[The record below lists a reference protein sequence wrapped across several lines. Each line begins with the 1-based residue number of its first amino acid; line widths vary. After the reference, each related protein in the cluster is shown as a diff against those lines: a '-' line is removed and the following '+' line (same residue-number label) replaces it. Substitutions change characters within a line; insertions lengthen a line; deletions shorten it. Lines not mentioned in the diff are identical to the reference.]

1 MRKILMRAGMSPLI
15 GYAPSEVIMKN
26 MIGNN
31 IGNMLFQASVYRT
44 LLCDDVVIDT
54 INTARKITNWD
65 IDQINANY
73 DCLVLPFAN
82 AFRASFMGELREVT
96 ALIRKLKI
104 PCIVV
109 GVGAQAEIGKD
120 VNNAELDEVVRDFMK
135 AVLKKSN
142 IVGLRGEFTADYLSG
157 LGFQAERDFT
167 VIGCPSLYM
176 FGKDLPKL
184 HVDELTPDSDVS
196 INSKIGLPQKFHDF
210 LARSRRELP
219 NYNYVPQV
227 IEEIARM
234 YIGRRYPANFAKRIP
249 KHFPVDF
256 TDPIYRKGKGISF
269 LNVPSWLEYLSKKEL
284 SFGSRIHGNIA
295 ALLAGTPC
303 YIIVSD
309 QRIMELVEYHH
320 IPHLLMKDLNKD
332 TSIFKLHEK
341 ADFTAIHKG
350 HTEHFMIYLDFLKKN
365 QLRTIYN
372 ENGDAP
378 ETVPFEEKKKLV
390 TYPDGVRAFST
401 LTMEEQ
407 LVRLEEVFQEIKQRN
422 AYLRRVA
429 PDFEQARKDWLQE
442 SVLRRAPRFKERNY
456 PLIRE
461 YRKEFAARKEDE

>member
-31 IGNMLFQASVYRT
+31 IGNMLFQTSVYRT

-54 INTARKITNWD
+54 INTSRKFTKWD

-109 GVGAQAEIGKD
+109 GVGAQAGIGKD
-120 VNNAELDEVVRDFMK
+120 VNNTELDEVVRDFMK

-142 IVGLRGEFTADYLSG
+142 IVGLRGEFTADYLSS

-210 LARSRRELP
+210 LARSRKELP

-234 YIGRRYPANFAKRIP
+234 YIGRSYPADFAKRIP

-350 HTEHFMIYLDFLKKN
+350 HTERFMIYLDFLKKN

-429 PDFEQARKDWLQE
+429 PDFEQAGKDWLQE